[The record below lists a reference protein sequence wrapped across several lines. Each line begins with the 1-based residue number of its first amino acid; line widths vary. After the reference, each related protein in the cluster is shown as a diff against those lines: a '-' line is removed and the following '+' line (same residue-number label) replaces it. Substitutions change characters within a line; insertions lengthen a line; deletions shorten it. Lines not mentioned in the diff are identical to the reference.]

1 MPAGVA
7 TPETKAH
14 KGKKVTQESSQSKK
28 LSPAAKTKL
37 LQLIRYYRECIQTE
51 NLSDIELYAD
61 KQGAHFL
68 QCPAEK
74 EWLSSEKENIELSL
88 SAQDAQ
94 NFAKPTRYRK
104 RTASFY
110 YGYPLYIHR
119 FKRRDSGQ
127 ENVVIRPFLIVPVEY
142 EKNGERVQMT
152 RTETYRPQVNTGVL
166 RARSVA
172 PRPEQQRAFMEQI
185 YEKWNEKEGF
195 EANFTAI
202 ANLIKDEF
210 GTDNYIDPN
219 LEKLNSTPVDFGT
232 AESGFYSSGILFYS
246 QGSQYTFG
254 LEEELEEIE
263 KKIDTD
269 ELKSLPVLDALI
281 MREITG
287 GLKESTGESL
297 LAEITMLND
306 EQRAA
311 IRSAFENTMTVVT
324 GPPGTGKSQVVLNI
338 IANAIA
344 NGQTVLFGSKNHKAV
359 DVVLERIDAIQS
371 QPVTLKFGQN
381 ARESLF
387 AERLLAAV
395 DKAQG
400 YDQEALEIEKKEA
413 FDEMQNIATR
423 EDRIWDEIK
432 STYNF
437 RNKVVE
443 LEARADHFE
452 EKLSEELKA
461 VLASADA
468 KLLSQASSKKI
479 EGYLKEIRSG
489 QTSIVSN
496 VLGFFGR
503 SMEKRGS
510 EEIKKQLLVVAK
522 ADALARHFDSALKG
536 NAGIEDV
543 FAEYVALIERS
554 KAFQKSEQERL
565 SKSTSASKIAV
576 LENEFE
582 TVHKKRIELS
592 PRYLDAYAIERLKNL
607 PSDKRREIADYKAMV
622 QRIETDR
629 VGGDIVKD
637 LRKQKKDLFESVVKV
652 FPSIAVTNL
661 SVRHAVPLKEE
672 VVDLVVLDEASQCD
686 IASAIP
692 MLVRAKRAVI
702 IGDRM
707 QLAHVSTIAL
717 SDDQQIQSKYQL
729 SDAADQRFLYSTQ
742 SIFDLAK
749 STIGTSSAYVA
760 LKDHFRSRAEI
771 IAYSNDAFYG
781 GELRV
786 WTDYRQ
792 LKGTGLVNGIHWHDV
807 QGKVVR
813 PSGGSAYNLEEAN
826 KVIEVLKEILPKAAS
841 TGASVGVVTPFR
853 EQENKIKDMAFKHFD
868 LHLLDAVNFWV
879 DTAHGYQGDERDIIV
894 FSPVIS
900 AGTPDRTLGFLA
912 NTQNLFNVAVT
923 RPRAELH
930 VVGDRQACAKCKV
943 QHLSKFA
950 EYMTRAQSINI
961 YHQETASKLFDS
973 PWEEIFYK
981 KLKEKGVQ
989 TTPQLAIH
997 QYRLDLAIEGNNSP
1011 IDIEID
1017 GEAYHREISGR
1028 RCIEDVKRD
1037 IRLNLMGWVVKRFW
1051 VYELKYEMDR
1061 CVNEVLALLNGKKA
1075 N

>member
-1 MPAGVA
+1 MPAG
-7 TPETKAH
+7 TPVPRTRVDKSKAPAQVLSQTKRI
-14 KGKKVTQESSQSKK
+14 
-28 LSPAAKTKL
+28 SPAAKTKL
-37 LQLIRYYRECIQTE
+37 LQLIRYYRECIRTE
-51 NLSDIELYAD
+51 NLSDVEFYGD
-61 KQGAHFL
+61 KQGADFL
-68 QCPAEK
+68 QCPAER
-74 EWLSSEKENIELSL
+74 EWLCSEKENIELSL
-88 SAQDAQ
+88 SAQEAQ
-94 NFAKPTRYRK
+94 SFAKPTRYRK
-104 RTASFY
+104 KVANFY
-110 YGYPLYIHR
+110 YGYPLHISR
-119 FKRRDSGQ
+119 FKRRDTGQ
-127 ENVVIRPFLIVPVEY
+127 ESVVVRPFLVVPVNC
-142 EKNGERVQMT
+142 EKNGTQIQMT
-152 RTETYRPQVNTGVL
+152 RTEAYRPQVNTGVL

-172 PRPEQQRAFMEQI
+172 SRPEQQKAFMEQVF
-185 YEKWNEKEGF
+185 EKWNEKEGF
-195 EANFTAI
+195 EANFKKI
-202 ANLIKDEF
+202 VDLIKEEF
-210 GTDNYIDPN
+210 GESYIDSN
-219 LEKLNSTPVDFGT
+219 FEQLSSNKIDLANAV
-232 AESGFYSSGILFYS
+232 SGFYSSGILFFS

-263 KKIDTD
+263 KKLDSD
-269 ELKSLPVLDALI
+269 GFASLPVLDALV
-281 MREITG
+281 MRQIAG
-287 GLKESTGESL
+287 GLKDATGESL

-311 IRSAFENTMTVVT
+311 IRSAFENTLTVVT

-344 NGQTVLFGSKNHKAV
+344 KGETVLFGSKNHKAV

-381 ARESLF
+381 ARESVF

-400 YDQEALEIEKKEA
+400 YDQAALETEKKEV
-413 FDEMQNIATR
+413 FEELQNIASK
-423 EDRIWDEIK
+423 ESCVWDEIK
-432 STYNF
+432 SSYNF
-437 RNKVVE
+437 RNKVVDIE
-443 LEARADHFE
+443 TRAEQLED
-452 EKLSEELKA
+452 KLSGELKG
-461 VLASADA
+461 LIASSDI
-468 KLLSQASSKKI
+468 KLLSQASVKKI
-479 EGYLKEIRSG
+479 QGYLKEIRSG
-489 QTSIVSN
+489 QTGVVSN
-496 VLGFFGR
+496 FLGLFGWT
-503 SMEKRGS
+503 MERRGGK
-510 EEIKKQLLVVAK
+510 EIQKQLFDIVKANDMAK
-522 ADALARHFDSALKG
+522 YFSAALKSH
-536 NAGIEDV
+536 AGLEDV
-543 FAEYVALIERS
+543 FAEYVALIECS
-554 KAFQKSEQERL
+554 KLLSQSAQERL
-565 SKSTSASKIAV
+565 SKSSSASKIAD
-576 LENEFE
+576 LENEFSA
-582 TVHKKRIELS
+582 VHKKRVELS
-592 PRYLDAYAIERLKNL
+592 PRYLDAYVVERLKNL
-607 PSDKRREIADYKAMV
+607 PAEKRREIADYRDMV
-622 QRIETDR
+622 KRIEADR
-629 VGGDIVKD
+629 VGGEIVKN
-637 LRKQKKDLFESVVKV
+637 LRSQKKDLFESIVKV

-672 VVDLVVLDEASQCD
+672 IVDLVVLDEASQCD

-692 MLVRAKRAVI
+692 MLARAKRAVI

-707 QLAHVSTIAL
+707 QLAHVSTIAS

-749 STIGTSSAYVA
+749 STIGTSSAYVS

-807 QGKVVR
+807 QGKVIR
-813 PSGGSAYNLEEAN
+813 PSGGSAYNLEEVN

-841 TGASVGVVTPFR
+841 SGASVGVVTPFR
-853 EQENKIKDMAFKHFD
+853 EQENKIKDMVFKHFD

-900 AGTPDRTLGFLA
+900 SGTPDRTLGFLA
-912 NTQNLFNVAVT
+912 NTQNVFNVAVT

-930 VVGDRQACAKCKV
+930 VVGDRMACAKCKV

-950 EYMTRAQSINI
+950 EYMTRAQSISI
-961 YHQETASKLFDS
+961 YRQESNSKLFDS
-973 PWEEIFYK
+973 PWEELFYK

-997 QYRLDLAIEGNNSP
+997 QYRLDLAIEGHNPP
-1011 IDIEID
+1011 IDIEVD
-1017 GEAYHREISGR
+1017 GEAYHREITGR

-1051 VYELKYEMDR
+1051 VYELKYDMDR
-1061 CVNEVLALLNGKKA
+1061 CVAEVLALVNDKNAK
-1075 N
+1075 